1 MLCINK
7 IYIYRKMKKA
17 IARAKAQEYT
27 SVDIQSLNVDGLNAE
42 KLAILEDYCIEE
54 RPDFLALQETK
65 FTVESLPPNLE
76 IEGYHHYVKERS
88 ETEKKG
94 GGLIMYYKSE
104 IPVRSW
110 TRPGKRASL
119 VTANETQWI
128 MLETKTSKMA
138 IANVYFA
145 CQSSKNKNFV
155 EWNTEIYNELK
166 ADIEVLRDLNFAV
179 FIVGDFNGWT
189 GIQKGMEGNNPVVN
203 ENGRLLLDFINQEE
217 LYMLNRLNTSD
228 QVYTRVHYSATG
240 RLLSQSCLDYA
251 LIAKES
257 KIGKWTFDL
266 VEANEQL
273 GINTDHKL
281 LKVTGEMNITRKRKC
296 KNKNKPTF
304 KDENMNDRYKRKI
317 RQSLQQ
323 KDRKCFRNMNTTDQA
338 HSLHKVILEASK
350 VSVGKPRKER
360 KKVSRRIS
368 HHTKKLLHERR
379 LIQDQIKEEGRTPDL
394 MQELVLKKQEVKDSI
409 LTGLITHRKKVR
421 LEVAL
426 KDPTKKVFW
435 RLTKRSTGKDQG
447 ITAVWGPDKK
457 IVFDPPKVRKAVY
470 ESFKARLHGKDEK
483 PVTSKKKK
491 KKASRLGKKLSK
503 PVSRDEL
510 KKVISQIKKEKAPG
524 PFGIHG
530 EHIIYGG
537 ILLQDFIRD
546 WLNNLLKTGVVPEF
560 LKQGRV
566 SLLYKRGDCLD
577 PANYR
582 PITLSSVMMKVLTRL
597 LNIRLEEVVEENNLL
612 SEKQFGFRKKYS
624 TTDAVLVTSAVID
637 KARLDKMDAGMASID
652 LKAAY
657 DMVSREA
664 LFKKLERLG
673 LDGSFLTLIEDYYT
687 GDSVVYAVGD
697 AVTKAL
703 YMTQGVKQGCN
714 LSPMLFNLFLVD
726 MINKVHAMKLGIKI
740 GTDII
745 TIISY
750 ADDIIAFARCIDDLK
765 RVIECITEECRK
777 INMMVSVEKSK
788 ILRLGV
794 SVRLYDNID
803 DVHLDFDQVLK
814 CKYLGILLENRTGIY
829 YGEFAQECVRKARA
843 YKFAIMRKAKD
854 SHDPVRVAKEMWNK
868 AALPGILYG
877 CEVLPIRK
885 QELRRLDSEAAALGK
900 FVLQLPKNSTNVTA
914 QLVSG
919 IETVEYHY
927 YKRVIGYRTRIEKM
941 STEKLAFRVFTHIM
955 ESEQD
960 FGYKLCHTR
969 LERTLNGN
977 SLDEWYVNSVNMQ
990 KDMHVSSC
998 YILPVKIAPGDNQT
1012 LRLNG
1017 YDEISKSYAEYATM
1031 NSGLGNRGPVKG
1043 FKQHKWCQLCARRN
1057 VKEKLNEHHILFQCD
1072 VLRRLQDRYGMTSY
1086 KQNSG
1091 NMEISQIYKNFWLD
1105 DLPMEVILGRVES
1118 ADAIRNAYIGAMKTL
1133 LRA

>member
-1 MLCINK
+1 MRYINK

-17 IARAKAQEYT
+17 MARAKAQEYT
-27 SVDIQSLNVDGLNAE
+27 SVNIQSLNVDGLNAE

-76 IEGYHHYVKERS
+76 IEGYQHYVKERS

-110 TRPGKRASL
+110 TRPGKKASL

-166 ADIEVLRDLNFAV
+166 ADIEVLRDLNFAI
-179 FIVGDFNGWT
+179 FMVGDFNGWT
-189 GIQKGMEGNNPVVN
+189 GIQKGMERNNPVVN

-228 QVYTRVHYSATG
+228 QVYTRVHYSTTG

-257 KIGKWTFDL
+257 RIGKWTFEL

-281 LKVTGEMNITRKRKC
+281 LKIIGEVNIIRKRKC

-304 KDENMNDRYKRKI
+304 KDENLNHRYKRKL
-317 RQSLQQ
+317 RQCLQQ
-323 KDRKCFRNMNTTDQA
+323 KDRKSFRSKTTTDQA
-338 HSLHKVILEASK
+338 HILHNVILEASSM
-350 VSVGKPRKER
+350 SVGKSKPKRRKAN
-360 KKVSRRIS
+360 RRIS
-368 HHTKKLLHERR
+368 FHTKKLLHERR
-379 LIQDQIKEEGRTPDL
+379 LIQDQIRDEGRTPDL
-394 MQELVLKKQEVKDSI
+394 TQELMLKKQEVKDSI
-409 LTGLITHRKKVR
+409 LNGLITHRRKVR
-421 LEVAL
+421 LELAL
-426 KDPTKKVFW
+426 RDPTKKVFW
-435 RLTKRSTGKDQG
+435 RLTKRNSGKDQG

-470 ESFKARLHGKDEK
+470 DSFKTRLNGKDEK
-483 PVTSKKKK
+483 PITSKRKK
-491 KKASRLGKKLSK
+491 KKATRLGKKLSK

-530 EHIIYGG
+530 EHIKYGG
-537 ILLQDFIRD
+537 ILLQEFIRD
-546 WLNNLLKTGVVPEF
+546 WLNNLLKTGEVPEF

-582 PITLSSVMMKVLTRL
+582 PITLSSVLMKVLTRL
-597 LNIRLEEVVEENNLL
+597 LNIRLEEVVEENKLL

-624 TTDAVLVTSAVID
+624 TADAVLVTSAAID

-664 LFKKLERLG
+664 LFKKLESLG
-673 LDGSFLTLIEDYYT
+673 LNGSFLALIEDYYT
-687 GDSVVYAVGD
+687 GDSVVYVVGD
-697 AVTKAL
+697 EVTKAL

-726 MINKVHAMKLGIKI
+726 MINKVHDMKLGIQL
-740 GTDII
+740 GSDII

-765 RVIECITEECRK
+765 LVIECITKECRK
-777 INMMVSVEKSK
+777 INMVVSITKSR
-788 ILRLGV
+788 ILRLGI
-794 SVRLYDNID
+794 SVRLYDNVD
-803 DVHLDFDQVLK
+803 DDQLDFDQVLK
-814 CKYLGILLENRTGIY
+814 CKYLGVLLENRTGIY
-829 YGEFAQECVRKARA
+829 YGEFAKECVRKAQA

-854 SHDPVRVAKEMWNK
+854 SHDPVRVAREMWNK

-900 FVLQLPKNSTNVTA
+900 FILQLPKNSTNVTA

-927 YKRVIGYRTRIEKM
+927 YKRVLGYRTRVEKM
-941 STEKLAFRVFTHIM
+941 DTEKLAFRVYKYIM
-955 ESEQD
+955 GSAQD
-960 FGYKLCHTR
+960 FGFKLCHTR
-969 LERTLNGN
+969 LERALSGK
-977 SLDEWYVNSVNMQ
+977 SLDTWYVDSVNMQ
-990 KDMHVSSC
+990 KDLHITSC
-998 YILPVKIAPGDNQT
+998 YILPRKIAPGDSQS
-1012 LRLNG
+1012 LRLNA
-1017 YDEISKSYAEYATM
+1017 YDEISKSYAEFVTM
-1031 NSGLGNRGPVKG
+1031 NAGLGNRGPVKG
-1043 FKQHKWCQLCARRN
+1043 FKQHKWCQLCAKQN
-1057 VKEKLNEHHILFQCD
+1057 VKEKLNEHHILFKCH
-1072 VLRRLQDRYGMTSY
+1072 VLRRLQERYGLASF
-1086 KQNSG
+1086 KRDSG
-1091 NMEISQIYKNFWLD
+1091 SLEIGQIYKNYWLE
-1105 DLPMEVILGRVES
+1105 DLPIEVILGRVES
-1118 ADAIRNAYIGAMKTL
+1118 ADAIRNAYIGVMKTI